1 MSKYIKK
8 KKRKSFL
15 SIFFKKLIIYV
26 IPAVVISFSLFM
38 YIQRD
43 TLFGSNNYIWKFEEL
58 SDEIKDLVINKGGF
72 ESNRTEIDWKLCSSV
87 ENWLENY
94 MADSYLVIFD
104 AKTGEVLSDSTLK
117 FFATYHDSDK
127 DGSEK
132 DILMELHEDESENGF
147 DPYADI
153 KAPCK
158 KARMYRVPENV
169 IDYYICHH
177 NMLKGLDSYVTIN
190 GAYIDI
196 EHSEFIPSSATVMSD
211 YDGSDYKSRLE
222 INFDNTDKEHFSKK
236 CTENEISWF
245 YCQGTSD
252 WDSSP
257 KTRFKS
263 DEFINRVIT
272 DADIQAELDSN
283 KFTTKGIEGY
293 LPPEEWDMTKDYSTD
308 ITMYKFKEESGR
320 EYIILGMTNSKYT
333 LFLYKPLK
341 ILIYV
346 FFCTLGVI
354 IALISSLISY
364 NTLKAFYKREDY
376 RKALTDSLAHD
387 LKTPLMVISGYAE
400 NLKENVHTEKRE
412 HYADAITES
421 ARYMNEMVSDIM
433 ELSKLEDEA
442 KTVERSKID
451 LVSIISE
458 LEEKYKTMLE
468 EKNISFTTDGQYI
481 AKANEMQM
489 RRVMENLLTNAIKYT
504 HPDGY
509 IKVIGDKKKFVI
521 RNAIIDEIAVA
532 PEKLWE
538 PFFKGDD
545 SRGKSSGSGIGLS
558 IVRYIL
564 GANKLKGKIDISEE
578 EFCLT
583 IKK

>member
-1 MSKYIKK
+1 MSKHIKK
-8 KKRKSFL
+8 KKRKSFI
-15 SIFFKKLIIYV
+15 SIFLKKLIIYV

-72 ESNRTEIDWKLCSSV
+72 ESNRTEIDRKLCSSV

-132 DILMELHEDESENGF
+132 DIFMELHEDESENGF

-412 HYADAITES
+412 HYADAITETT
-421 ARYMNEMVSDIM
+421 RYMNEMVSDIM

-442 KTVERSKID
+442 KAVERSKID

-481 AKANEMQM
+481 AKVNEMQM

-509 IKVIGDKKKFVI
+509 IKVTGDKKKFVI
-521 RNAIIDEIAVA
+521 RNAIIDEITVA

-564 GANKLKGKIDISEE
+564 EANKLKGKIDISEE
-578 EFCLT
+578 EFSLM

>member
-1 MSKYIKK
+1 MSKHIKK
-8 KKRKSFL
+8 KKRKSFI
-15 SIFFKKLIIYV
+15 SIFLKKLIIYV
-26 IPAVVISFSLFM
+26 ITAVVISFSLFM
-38 YIQRD
+38 YIKRD

-72 ESNRTEIDWKLCSSV
+72 ESNRTEIDRKLCSSV

-132 DILMELHEDESENGF
+132 DIFMELHEDESENGF

-376 RKALTDSLAHD
+376 RRALTDSLAHD

>member
-1 MSKYIKK
+1 MSKHIKK
-8 KKRKSFL
+8 KKRKSFI
-15 SIFFKKLIIYV
+15 SIFLKKLIIYV
-26 IPAVVISFSLFM
+26 ITAVVISFSLFM
-38 YIQRD
+38 YIKRD

-72 ESNRTEIDWKLCSSV
+72 ESNRTEIDRKLCSSV

-117 FFATYHDSDK
+117 FFATYQDSDK

-578 EFCLT
+578 KFCLT

>member
-1 MSKYIKK
+1 MSKHIKK
-8 KKRKSFL
+8 KKRKSFI
-15 SIFFKKLIIYV
+15 SIFLKKLIIYV

-117 FFATYHDSDK
+117 FFATYQDSDK

>member
-1 MSKYIKK
+1 MSKHIKK
-8 KKRKSFL
+8 KKRKSFI

-38 YIQRD
+38 YIKRD

-72 ESNRTEIDWKLCSSV
+72 ESNRTEIDRKLCSSV

-117 FFATYHDSDK
+117 FFATYQDSDK

-196 EHSEFIPSSATVMSD
+196 EHNEFIPSSATVMSD

-283 KFTTKGIEGY
+283 KFTTKEIEGY

>member
-1 MSKYIKK
+1 MSKHIKK
-8 KKRKSFL
+8 KKRKSFI
-15 SIFFKKLIIYV
+15 SIFLKKLIIYV
-26 IPAVVISFSLFM
+26 ITAVVISFSLFM
-38 YIQRD
+38 YIKRD

-72 ESNRTEIDWKLCSSV
+72 ESNRTEIDRKLCSSV

-211 YDGSDYKSRLE
+211 YDGSDYNSRLE

>member
-1 MSKYIKK
+1 MSKHIKK
-8 KKRKSFL
+8 KKRKSFI
-15 SIFFKKLIIYV
+15 SIFLKKLIIYV
-26 IPAVVISFSLFM
+26 ITAVVISFSLFM

-72 ESNRTEIDWKLCSSV
+72 ESNRTEIDRKLCSSV

>member
-1 MSKYIKK
+1 
-8 KKRKSFL
+8 
-15 SIFFKKLIIYV
+15 
-26 IPAVVISFSLFM
+26 
-38 YIQRD
+38 
-43 TLFGSNNYIWKFEEL
+43 
-58 SDEIKDLVINKGGF
+58 
-72 ESNRTEIDWKLCSSV
+72 
-87 ENWLENY
+87 

-117 FFATYHDSDK
+117 FFATYQDSDK

-333 LFLYKPLK
+333 LLLYKPLK

>member
-1 MSKYIKK
+1 M
-8 KKRKSFL
+8 
-15 SIFFKKLIIYV
+15 

-196 EHSEFIPSSATVMSD
+196 EHNEFIPSSATVMSD

-236 CTENEISWF
+236 CTENKISWF

-364 NTLKAFYKREDY
+364 NTLKSFYKREDY

>member
-1 MSKYIKK
+1 MSKHIKK
-8 KKRKSFL
+8 KKRKSFI
-15 SIFFKKLIIYV
+15 SIFLKKLIIYL
-26 IPAVVISFSLFM
+26 ITAVVISFSLFM
-38 YIQRD
+38 YIKRD

-72 ESNRTEIDWKLCSSV
+72 ESNRTEIDRKLCSSV

-117 FFATYHDSDK
+117 FFATYQDSDK

>member
-1 MSKYIKK
+1 MSKHIKK
-8 KKRKSFL
+8 KKRKSFI
-15 SIFFKKLIIYV
+15 SIFLKKLIIYL
-26 IPAVVISFSLFM
+26 ITAVVISFSLFM
-38 YIQRD
+38 YIKRD

-72 ESNRTEIDWKLCSSV
+72 ESNRTEIDRKLCSSV

-117 FFATYHDSDK
+117 FFATYQDSDK

-196 EHSEFIPSSATVMSD
+196 EHSEFIPSNATVMSD

>member
-1 MSKYIKK
+1 MSKHIKK
-8 KKRKSFL
+8 KKRKSFI
-15 SIFFKKLIIYV
+15 SIFLKKLIIYV
-26 IPAVVISFSLFM
+26 ITAVVISFSLFM
-38 YIQRD
+38 YIKRD

-72 ESNRTEIDWKLCSSV
+72 ESNRTEIDRKLCSSV

-132 DILMELHEDESENGF
+132 DIFMELHEDESENGF

-376 RKALTDSLAHD
+376 RRALTDSLAHD

-442 KTVERSKID
+442 KTVERSKIN

>member
-1 MSKYIKK
+1 MSKHIKK
-8 KKRKSFL
+8 KKRKSFI
-15 SIFFKKLIIYV
+15 SIFLKKLIIYL
-26 IPAVVISFSLFM
+26 ITAVVISFSLFM
-38 YIQRD
+38 YIKRD

-72 ESNRTEIDWKLCSSV
+72 ESNRTEIDRKLCSSV

-117 FFATYHDSDK
+117 FFATYQDSDK

-132 DILMELHEDESENGF
+132 DFLMELHEDESENGF

-468 EKNISFTTDGQYI
+468 EKNISFITDGQYI

>member
-1 MSKYIKK
+1 MSKHIKK
-8 KKRKSFL
+8 KKRKSFI

-43 TLFGSNNYIWKFEEL
+43 TLFGSNNYIWEFEEL
-58 SDEIKDLVINKGGF
+58 SDEIKDLVQNKGGF
-72 ESNRTEIDWKLCSSV
+72 ENNRTEIDRKLCSSV

-117 FFATYHDSDK
+117 FFATYNDSDK

-236 CTENEISWF
+236 CTENEIFWF

-564 GANKLKGKIDISEE
+564 GANNLKGKIDISKE

>member
-1 MSKYIKK
+1 MSKHIKK
-8 KKRKSFL
+8 KKRKSFI
-15 SIFFKKLIIYV
+15 SIFLKKLIIYV

-72 ESNRTEIDWKLCSSV
+72 ESNRTEIDRKLCSSV

-117 FFATYHDSDK
+117 FFATYQDSDK

-132 DILMELHEDESENGF
+132 DILIELHEDESENGF

>member
-1 MSKYIKK
+1 MSKHIKK
-8 KKRKSFL
+8 KRRKSFI
-15 SIFFKKLIIYV
+15 SIFLKKLIIYV
-26 IPAVVISFSLFM
+26 ITAVVISFSLFM
-38 YIQRD
+38 YIKRD
-43 TLFGSNNYIWKFEEL
+43 TFFGSNYYIWKFEEL

-72 ESNRTEIDWKLCSSV
+72 ESNRTEIDRKLCSSV

-364 NTLKAFYKREDY
+364 NTLKSFYKREDY
-376 RKALTDSLAHD
+376 RKTLTDSLAHD

>member
-1 MSKYIKK
+1 MSKHIKK
-8 KKRKSFL
+8 KKRKSFI

-72 ESNRTEIDWKLCSSV
+72 ESNRTEIDMKLCSSV

-117 FFATYHDSDK
+117 FFATYQDSDK

-196 EHSEFIPSSATVMSD
+196 EHSEFIPSSVTVMSD

-333 LFLYKPLK
+333 LLLYKPLK

-564 GANKLKGKIDISEE
+564 GANKLKGKIDISKE

>member
-1 MSKYIKK
+1 MSKHIKK
-8 KKRKSFL
+8 KKRKSFI
-15 SIFFKKLIIYV
+15 SIFLKKLIIYV
-26 IPAVVISFSLFM
+26 ITAVVISFSLFM
-38 YIQRD
+38 YIKRD
-43 TLFGSNNYIWKFEEL
+43 TFFGSNYYIWKFEEL

-72 ESNRTEIDWKLCSSV
+72 ESNRTEIDRKLCSSV

-376 RKALTDSLAHD
+376 RKTLTDSLAHD